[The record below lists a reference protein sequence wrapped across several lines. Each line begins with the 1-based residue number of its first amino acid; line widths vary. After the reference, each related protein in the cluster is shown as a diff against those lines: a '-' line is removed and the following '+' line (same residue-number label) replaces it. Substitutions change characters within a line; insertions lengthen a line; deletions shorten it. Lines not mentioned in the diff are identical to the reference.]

1 MFRGKGDFEVGKS
14 WIQILAAELRGGGK
28 REKKKKRNGER
39 GERMRRVP
47 SSNLGFTKSRH
58 GGDKEIIGSR

>member
-28 REKKKKRNGER
+28 REKKKKETER
-39 GERMRRVP
+39 EG
-47 SSNLGFTKSRH
+47 
-58 GGDKEIIGSR
+58 KE